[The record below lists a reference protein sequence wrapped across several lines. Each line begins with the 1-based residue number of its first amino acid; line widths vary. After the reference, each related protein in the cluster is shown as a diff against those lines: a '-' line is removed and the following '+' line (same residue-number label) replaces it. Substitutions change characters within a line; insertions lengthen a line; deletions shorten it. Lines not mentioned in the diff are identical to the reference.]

1 MPETLYGGVQNR
13 RVTIRDLQRA
23 TDAHERWAML
33 TGEEVPGRIVIA
45 VGRIGVRRR

>member
-23 TDAHERWAML
+23 TVSDIANTCEQACIAN
-33 TGEEVPGRIVIA
+33 GEA
-45 VGRIGVRRR
+45 VDFC

>member
-23 TDAHERWAML
+23 TVL
-33 TGEEVPGRIVIA
+33 LGESGPA
-45 VGRIGVRRR
+45 AAN